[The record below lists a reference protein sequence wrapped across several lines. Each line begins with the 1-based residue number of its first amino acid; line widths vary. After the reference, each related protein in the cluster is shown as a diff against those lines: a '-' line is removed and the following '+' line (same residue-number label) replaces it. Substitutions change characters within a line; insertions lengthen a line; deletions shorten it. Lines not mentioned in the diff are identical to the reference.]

1 MCLPFLAA
9 IPAAI
14 SSAAGTIGTVTSL
27 IGTGLSAVGSIA
39 QGNAAKAQADAQAK
53 ALNQQA
59 STTVQAGEYQAA
71 RKQDEIDQTMGT
83 QIAMGGASGFD
94 LTGSPSDAIAST
106 ASQGALDT
114 EAIRWN
120 AKSQAQNLNYQ
131 ANLTRQ
137 SGSQA
142 KTAGYIGAFSN
153 VVGGLGGAFSDYQRV
168 NLMKR
173 GYQS

>member
-1 MCLPFLAA
+1 MSGIGLGTAA
-9 IPAAI
+9 
-14 SSAAGTIGTVTSL
+14 SL
-27 IGTGLSAVGSIA
+27 VGTGLSAVGSIA

-59 STTVQAGEYQAA
+59 VTTVQAGEYQAA
-71 RKQDEIDQTMGT
+71 RKQDEIDQVMGT
-83 QIAMGGASGFD
+83 QVAMGGASGVD

-120 AKSQAQNLNYQ
+120 AKSQAQNLQYQ
-131 ANLTRQ
+131 ANLTRR

-142 KTAGYIGAFSN
+142 QKAGYIGAFTNLVS
-153 VVGGLGGAFSDYQRV
+153 GIGGAYNDYQRIKLTQ
-168 NLMKR
+168 NK
-173 GYQS
+173 YT